1 MTMKTK
7 LMFLLCVMPVIGAEP
22 AGYKYWSAAELKG
35 FSKTLAPKMNDKKF
49 ASERLADFGNHYTM
63 VAYRE
68 GNGEA
73 EYHETEA
80 DLFVVSSGSAILV
93 VGGKLAN
100 GKTTAPGEIRGPSIE
115 GGARQKISAGDVVH
129 IPPKTPHQV
138 LLEPGTQFTYFVLKV
153 KE

>member
-1 MTMKTK
+1 MKMKTK
-7 LMFLLCVMPVIGAEP
+7 LIFLFCVLPLIGAEP

-35 FSKTLAPKMNDKKF
+35 FAKTLAPKINAQKF

-63 VAYRE
+63 VAHRE
-68 GNGEA
+68 GSGEA
-73 EYHETEA
+73 EYHESES
-80 DLFVVSSGSAILV
+80 DLFVVSSGTATLL
-93 VGGKLAN
+93 VGGTLAN

-115 GGARQKISAGDVVH
+115 GGTRQKISTGDVVH

-138 LLEPGTQFTYFVLKV
+138 LLEPGTQFTSFVLKV